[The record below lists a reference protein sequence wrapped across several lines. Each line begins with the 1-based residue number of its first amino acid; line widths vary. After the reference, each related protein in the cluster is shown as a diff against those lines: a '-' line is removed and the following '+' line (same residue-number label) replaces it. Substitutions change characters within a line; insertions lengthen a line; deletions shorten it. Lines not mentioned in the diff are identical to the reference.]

1 MRQESCNYFDSI
13 IHILLLC
20 FFLFFQ
26 GLCGKPA
33 VTKQQLVQK
42 YLILF
47 ENMTSQMMGG
57 GGEIKN
63 LPHSNT
69 KAALILTSLTPKK
82 VQHSTGLHYLHT

>member
-26 GLCGKPA
+26 GLCGKLA

-57 GGEIKN
+57 GE
-63 LPHSNT
+63 
-69 KAALILTSLTPKK
+69 
-82 VQHSTGLHYLHT
+82 